1 MLRVI
6 RYFCLMMVCLA
17 ATAVR
22 GDVYDC
28 SKGAPGI
35 SFAQI
40 FGQLADGLDCTE
52 DGEIFASPGKRL
64 QLTEFTKVAF
74 FRYVARVNPSVTVS
88 QLVRCSTCNGKGGR
102 KGIDR
107 NPNDTLD
114 IGRIVDERCSS
125 CNGSGGSY
133 QQLRL
138 TVTYTGP
145 FPPWPDSPGL
155 IAFRGKLNS
164 ARNGNGS
171 AQLEVA
177 QAYLEGKF
185 VSKSPEDARNWF
197 LKAAIQGRR
206 EAIGPLARL
215 YMDTGNSFHDYAFG
229 LALSAVADPTL
240 VQVEGSEF
248 VSFKEVTNPATDP
261 EAALRRQ
268 LQVLEAGL
276 LAPRIAL
283 GLGEKTQV
291 EKVLSPV
298 EVRQSFPAKG
308 PIAAAV
314 RPDKRALFIRG
325 VARYFGY
332 GFAGPD
338 RQEGLRLLES
348 AACLKDADAFFLIA
362 LHFDLAK
369 DYPASSQTAW
379 AYYNLANRLGEKDP
393 FCMTRLRQLER
404 TDVATDWAFA
414 PDALWECLQ
423 QGKFTPKLI
432 RDLIDLSLYRVVS
445 TGSLVAG
452 APRPFDTA
460 TTQEIPL
467 AKGQVLAQARELLR
481 LKLEVLDI
489 SPDEE
494 SVWRKCWDDGA
505 TRYYSVSGIVT
516 FTRPDRRRE
525 MAPFTVCFKVTTPAG
540 PPTLLYC
547 SAGTVLF
554 GQLPPQC
561 GVRH

>member
-1 MLRVI
+1 MLCVT
-6 RYFCLMMVCLA
+6 RYFFLMMVCLA
-17 ATAVR
+17 ATALR

-35 SFAQI
+35 SFTQV

-52 DGEIFASPGKRL
+52 DGEIFAAAGKRL
-64 QLTEFTKVAF
+64 QLTDFTKVAF
-74 FRYVARVNPSVTVS
+74 FRYVASVNPTVTVS

-107 NPNDTLD
+107 NANDILD

-145 FPPWPDSPGL
+145 FPPWPDSPRL
-155 IAFRGKLNS
+155 VAFRGKLNS
-164 ARNGNGS
+164 ARDGNGS

-185 VSKSPEDARNWF
+185 VSKSLEDARTWF
-197 LKAAIQGRR
+197 VKAAIQGRR
-206 EAIGPLARL
+206 EALGPLALL
-215 YMDTGNSFHDYAFG
+215 YMDAGNSFHDYAFG
-229 LALSAVADPTL
+229 LALSAVADPTS
-240 VQVEGSEF
+240 VQAEGGEF
-248 VSFKEVTNPATDP
+248 VSFKVVANPATDP

-283 GLGEKTQV
+283 GLGEKALV

-298 EVRQSFPAKG
+298 EVRQGFPTKG
-308 PIAAAV
+308 PVAAGV
-314 RPDKRALFIRG
+314 RPDKRTLFIRG

-332 GFAGPD
+332 GFPGPD

-404 TDVATDWAFA
+404 TDVATDWADA
-414 PDALWECLQ
+414 PDALWDCLQ

-432 RDLIDLSLYRVVS
+432 RDFIDLSLYRVVLPS
-445 TGSLVAG
+445 VLAG
-452 APRPFDTA
+452 TTPSPYDTA
-460 TTQEIPL
+460 TTQEVPL
-467 AKGQVLAQARELLR
+467 SKGQVLAQVREMLR
-481 LKLEVLDI
+481 LKLNLLGV
-489 SPDEE
+489 SPDDE
-494 SVWRKCWDDGA
+494 SIVRKCWDDGS

-516 FTRPDRRRE
+516 FVHPDSRRE
-525 MAPFTVCFKVTTPAG
+525 TAPYTVCFMVTTPAT
-540 PPTLLYC
+540 PATLLYC
-547 SAGTVLF
+547 SAGTVHF
-554 GQLPPQC
+554 GQPPPQC
-561 GVRH
+561 GRRP